1 MLDITSI
8 QRRELRAVAHHL
20 NPVVSIADNGL
31 SPSVLKEIARNL
43 AAHGLIKIRVYGADR
58 EVRSA
63 WMTEICESLEAAP
76 VQMIGNLLVVYRPLA
91 ESAAKP
97 AAKNAK
103 SKASPKKAATQQSSS
118 GKSGT
123 SSRRSDD
130 RSTGSRTTS
139 SRTTSSRTTSGR
151 STTGANRSRTS
162 GEGYSRS
169 SSSRSTT
176 GSRTGT
182 GTGSSRSTSSR
193 STSSRTGE
201 ARSEGSRSVPR
212 SAPRSSI
219 SRSFAGAGRQSL
231 RRSAAARKKS

>member
-63 WMTEICESLEAAP
+63 WMTEICESLDAAP

-91 ESAAKP
+91 ESATKP

-139 SRTTSSRTTSGR
+139 SRSTSGR

-162 GEGYSRS
+162 EEGYARS

-176 GSRTGT
+176 GSRTSTRT

-193 STSSRTGE
+193 TTSSRTGE

-231 RRSAAARKKS
+231 RRSATARKKS

>member
-63 WMTEICESLEAAP
+63 WMTEICESLDAAP

-130 RSTGSRTTS
+130 RSTG